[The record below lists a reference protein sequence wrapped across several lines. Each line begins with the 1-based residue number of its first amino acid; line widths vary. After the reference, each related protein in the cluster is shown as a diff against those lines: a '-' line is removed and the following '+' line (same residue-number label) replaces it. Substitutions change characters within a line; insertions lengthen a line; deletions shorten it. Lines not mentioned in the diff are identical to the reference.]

1 MRETLFTLTTT
12 DLISV
17 LRDMVNVRCAVAFDF
32 ARTQECGIFDNSEEA
47 KWWPDHPAGVK
58 RKTFAK
64 EIDNLSNWYDRIL
77 TKMTKC

>member
-32 ARTQECGIFDNSEEA
+32 ARMQECGIFDNSEEA